1 MNERKNLPNT
11 YTTEP
16 EVPQTEP
23 LRKAVQ
29 NARRRRRKKRNTL
42 LASFLTVIAF
52 AAIGFFAFFELGK
65 HTAVTPKAEESE
77 TPQTDAETPVS
88 GNAESTVQN
97 EEMRGVWIASTININ
112 YPSEPGLSMA
122 QLKAE
127 LDDIVKNTSEA
138 GGTHKKRTITRSSY
152 MDEEMRL
159 PSGTL
164 RSLRSWKACS

>member
-1 MNERKNLPNT
+1 MNERKNLPDT

-138 GGTHKKRTITRSSY
+138 GLNAIFFQVRPTS
-152 MDEEMRL
+152 DAL
-159 PSGTL
+159 
-164 RSLRSWKACS
+164 